1 MPVRVRGRNPV
12 RAVFIL
18 AVLFAATVIAPA
30 CSLKTMA
37 VKSVANTLSDTGDV
51 FTRDDDPD
59 LIRDAT
65 PFALKLYESLL
76 ESVPTHV
83 PLLIATCGSFT
94 QYGYAFLESEA
105 DGLDASRRNEATA
118 LRERALKHYLRGRG
132 YCLKGIDARFGKGS
146 SQALLQ
152 NPETLLKKAQKN
164 DVPLLYWSA
173 ASWGAAIALGIDRP
187 DLAVDFPT
195 VRALADRALALD
207 PAWNR
212 GAIHE
217 LMISLDSLP
226 EALGGNPERAREH
239 FKMAV
244 DIQKGLS
251 PGPYVALATGI
262 AVPAQDRAEFERLL
276 KEALAIDPEKDPSN
290 RLVILVTQRR
300 ARVLLDHIDEKF
312 SK

>member
-1 MPVRVRGRNPV
+1 MPVRAPV
-12 RAVFIL
+12 VHTVPPVTLVAILLFVAAV
-18 AVLFAATVIAPA
+18 APA

-37 VKSVANTLSDTGDV
+37 VKTVANTLSDTGDV
-51 FTRDDDPD
+51 FTRDDDPE

-83 PLLIATCGSFT
+83 PLLIATCSGFT
-94 QYGYAFLESEA
+94 QYGYAFLEAEA

-132 YCLKGIDARFGKGS
+132 YCLRGIDARFGKGS
-146 SQALLQ
+146 SQALLADAA
-152 NPETLLKKAQKN
+152 PLLQKAQKN

-173 ASWGAAIALGIDRP
+173 ASWGAAISLGIDRP

-195 VRALADRALALD
+195 VRALADRALAID

-212 GAIHE
+212 AAIHE

-226 EALGGNPERAREH
+226 EALGGNPDRAREH
-239 FKMAV
+239 FKAAV

-251 PGPYVALATGI
+251 PGPYVALATGV
-262 AVPAQDRAEFERLL
+262 AVPMQDRAEFERLL
-276 KEALAIDPEKDPSN
+276 KQALAIDPEKDPSN

-300 ARVLLDHIDEKF
+300 ARVLLDRIDEKF

>member
-1 MPVRVRGRNPV
+1 MVDPVRP
-12 RAVFIL
+12 AAL
-18 AVLFAATVIAPA
+18 SALVLVLVVVAPA
-30 CSLKTMA
+30 CSIKTMA
-37 VKSVANTLSDTGDV
+37 VKTVANTLSDTGDV

-83 PLLIATCGSFT
+83 PLLVSTCSGFT
-94 QYGYAFLESEA
+94 QYGYAFLEAEA
-105 DGLDASRRNEATA
+105 DGLGASERREATA

-132 YCLKGIDARFGKGS
+132 YCLRGIDARFGKGS
-146 SQALLQ
+146 SQ
-152 NPETLLKKAQKN
+152 TLLGDAAPVLQKAQKS

-173 ASWGAAIALGIDRP
+173 ASWGAAISLGIDRP

-226 EALGGNPERAREH
+226 EALGGNPDRAREH
-239 FKMAV
+239 FKAAV

-251 PGPYVALATGI
+251 PGPYLALATGV
-262 AVPAQDRAEFERLL
+262 AVPTQDRAEFERLL
-276 KEALAIDPEKDPSN
+276 KQALAIDPEKDPSN
-290 RLVILVTQRR
+290 RLVTLVTQRR
-300 ARVLLDHIDEKF
+300 ARVLLDRIDERF

>member
-1 MPVRVRGRNPV
+1 MSHLFPVRPV
-12 RAVFIL
+12 VLLGHACVCAVVL
-18 AVLFAATVIAPA
+18 AFSPG

-37 VKSVANTLSDTGDV
+37 VKTVANTLADTGDV
-51 FTRDDDPD
+51 FTRDDDPE

-94 QYGYAFLESEA
+94 QYGYAFLEAEA
-105 DGLDASRRNEATA
+105 DSLDASRRADAIA

-132 YCLKGIDARFGKGS
+132 YCLRAADARFGKGTS
-146 SQALLQ
+146 AALLQ
-152 NPETLLKKAQKN
+152 DPVAAVAKARKD
-164 DVPLLYWSA
+164 DVPLLYWTA

-207 PAWNR
+207 PQWNR
-212 GAIHE
+212 GSIHE
-217 LMISLDSLP
+217 LMITLDSLP
-226 EALGGNPERAREH
+226 EALGGNPARAREH
-239 FKMAV
+239 FKTAV

-251 PGPYVALATGI
+251 PGPYVSLATGV
-262 AVPAQDRAEFERLL
+262 AVPMQDRAEFERLL

-300 ARVLLDHIDEKF
+300 ARVLLDRADEKF

>member
-1 MPVRVRGRNPV
+1 
-12 RAVFIL
+12 
-18 AVLFAATVIAPA
+18 
-30 CSLKTMA
+30 MA
-37 VKSVANTLSDTGDV
+37 VKTVANTLSDTGDV

-83 PLLIATCGSFT
+83 PLLISTCGGFT
-94 QYGYAFLESEA
+94 QYGYAFLEAEA
-105 DGLDASRRNEATA
+105 DGLDASRRDEATH
-118 LRERALKHYLRGRG
+118 LRDRALKHYLRGRG
-132 YCLKGIDARFGKGS
+132 YCLRALDARLGKGT

-152 NPETLLKKAQKN
+152 DPAPVVAKARKD

-173 ASWGAAIALGIDRP
+173 ASWGAAISLGLDRP

-207 PAWNR
+207 PSWNK

-226 EALGGNPERAREH
+226 DALGGNPDRARQH
-239 FKMAV
+239 FKDAV
-244 DIQKGLS
+244 AIQKGLS
-251 PGPYVALATGI
+251 PGPYVALATGVS
-262 AVPAQDRAEFERLL
+262 VPMQDRAEFERLL
-276 KEALAIDPEKDPSN
+276 KEALAIDPGKDPSN
-290 RLVILVTQRR
+290 RLVTLVTQRR
-300 ARVLLDHIDEKF
+300 ARVLLDRVDERF

>member
-1 MPVRVRGRNPV
+1 MPLRFRPAAAIGRACV
-12 RAVFIL
+12 L
-18 AVLFAATVIAPA
+18 ASLLALTTG

-37 VKSVANTLSDTGDV
+37 VKTVANTLSAPGDV
-51 FTRDDDPD
+51 FTRDDDPE

-83 PLLIATCGSFT
+83 PLLISTCGGFT
-94 QYGYAFLESEA
+94 QYGYAFLEAEA
-105 DGLDASRRNEATA
+105 DSLDASRRADAVA

-132 YCLKGIDARFGKGS
+132 YCLRAIDVRFGKGAS
-146 SQALLQ
+146 DALLQ
-152 NPETLLKKAQKN
+152 DPAAAVAKARKD
-164 DVPLLYWSA
+164 DVPLLYWTA
-173 ASWGAAIALGIDRP
+173 ASWGAAISLGIDRP

-207 PAWNR
+207 PEWSR
-212 GAIHE
+212 GSIHE

-226 EALGGNPERAREH
+226 EALGGNPARAREH
-239 FKMAV
+239 FNKAV
-244 DIQKGLS
+244 EIQKGLS
-251 PGPYVALATGI
+251 PGPYVSLAIGV
-262 AVPAQDRAEFERLL
+262 AVPNQDRQEYERLL

-290 RLVILVTQRR
+290 RLPTLVYQRR
-300 ARVLLDHIDEKF
+300 ARVLLDRVDEKF

>member
-1 MPVRVRGRNPV
+1 MSVRSAVPEPV
-12 RAVFIL
+12 RAFASACIL
-18 AVLFAATVIAPA
+18 VAAIVALPA
-30 CSLKTMA
+30 CSIKTMA
-37 VKSVANTLSDTGDV
+37 VKTVANTLSDTGDV
-51 FTRDDDPD
+51 FTRDDDPE

-83 PLLIATCGSFT
+83 PLLVSTCGGFT
-94 QYGYAFLESEA
+94 QYGYAFLEAEA
-105 DGLDASRRNEATA
+105 DGLEASRRAEASA
-118 LRERALKHYLRGRG
+118 LRERALKHYLRARG
-132 YCLKGIDARFGKGS
+132 YCMRGIDARFGKGS

-152 NPETLLKKAQKN
+152 DPVAALKRAQKT

-173 ASWGAAIALGIDRP
+173 ASWGAAISLGIDRP

-207 PAWNR
+207 PAWNK

-239 FKMAV
+239 FTMAI

-276 KEALAIDPEKDPSN
+276 KDALAIDPEKDPSN

-300 ARVLLDHIDEKF
+300 ARVLLDRVDEKF

>member
-1 MPVRVRGRNPV
+1 M
-12 RAVFIL
+12 
-18 AVLFAATVIAPA
+18 TTA

-51 FTRDDDPD
+51 FTRDDDPE

-76 ESVPTHV
+76 ESVPNHV
-83 PLLIATCGSFT
+83 PLLVSTCGSFT
-94 QYGYAFLESEA
+94 QYGYAFLEAEA
-105 DGLDASRRNEATA
+105 DSFDSSRRSEATA

-132 YCLKGIDARFGKGS
+132 YCLRAADVRFGKGTS
-146 SQALLQ
+146 AALLQ
-152 NPETLLKKAQKN
+152 DPVAAVAKARKE

-173 ASWGAAIALGIDRP
+173 ASWGAAISLGIDRP
-187 DLAVDFPT
+187 DLAVDFPS

-207 PAWNR
+207 PGWSK

-226 EALGGNPERAREH
+226 EALGGNAQRARDH
-239 FKMAV
+239 FRTAV
-244 DIQKGLS
+244 EMQKGLS
-251 PGPYVALATGI
+251 PGPYVTLATGVS
-262 AVPAQDRAEFERLL
+262 VPAQDRPEYERLL

-290 RLVILVTQRR
+290 RLVTLVYQRR
-300 ARVLLDHIDEKF
+300 ARVLLDRVDEKF

>member
-1 MPVRVRGRNPV
+1 MLVRRARNPV
-12 RAVFIL
+12 RAVTPL
-18 AVLFAATVIAPA
+18 AVFLAAAVVLPA

-37 VKSVANTLSDTGDV
+37 VKTVANTLSDTGDV
-51 FTRDDDPD
+51 FTRDDDPE

-83 PLLIATCGSFT
+83 PLLTSTCGSFT
-94 QYGYAFLESEA
+94 QYGYAFLEAEA
-105 DGLDASRRNEATA
+105 DGLDASKRSEATA
-118 LRERALKHYLRGRG
+118 LRDRALKHYLRGRG
-132 YCLKGIDARFGKGS
+132 YCLRGIDARFGKGP
-146 SQALLQ
+146 SQALLA
-152 NPETLLKKAQKN
+152 NPEAALKKAQKS

-173 ASWGAAIALGIDRP
+173 ASWGAAISLGIDRP

-207 PAWNR
+207 PAWNK

-239 FKMAV
+239 FKKAV
-244 DIQKGLS
+244 EIQKGLS

-262 AVPAQDRAEFERLL
+262 AVPAQDRPEFERLL

-300 ARVLLDHIDEKF
+300 ARVLLDRIDEKF

>member
-1 MPVRVRGRNPV
+1 MSV
-12 RAVFIL
+12 RARAPEPL
-18 AVLFAATVIAPA
+18 RAVASACVLLSLVVALPA
-30 CSLKTMA
+30 CSIKTMA
-37 VKSVANTLSDTGDV
+37 VKTVANTLSETGDV
-51 FTRDDDPD
+51 FTRDDDPE

-83 PLLIATCGSFT
+83 PLLVSTCGGFT
-94 QYGYAFLESEA
+94 QYGYAFLEAEA
-105 DGLDASRRNEATA
+105 DSLDSSRRAEATA
-118 LRERALKHYLRGRG
+118 LRERALKHYLRARG
-132 YCLKGIDARFGKGS
+132 YCMRGIDARFGKGT
-146 SQALLQ
+146 SQALLA
-152 NPETLLKKAQKN
+152 NPETALKKAQKA

-173 ASWGAAIALGIDRP
+173 ASWGAAISLGIDRP

-195 VRALADRALALD
+195 VRALADRAIALD
-207 PAWNR
+207 PAWNK

-239 FKMAV
+239 FKQAV
-244 DIQKGLS
+244 EIQKGLS

-262 AVPAQDRAEFERLL
+262 AVPSQDRPEFERLL

-300 ARVLLDHIDEKF
+300 ARVLLDRIDEKF